1 MEMAKTTIQWLGHA
15 AFRITSPL
23 GKIILIDPWAEG
35 NPSAAMGVDEI
46 DKADLILV
54 THDHFDH
61 LGQAAELCKKT
72 GALTIANVETAQ
84 RMQNE
89 LGVAPEKVIF
99 GGFGMNI
106 GGSAEVEG
114 IIVTMTQ
121 AFHSTA
127 SGVAA
132 GYIIKMENGTTIY
145 HAGDTGIFDTMSVL
159 GKLYPIDVAMLPIG
173 SVFTM
178 DPVQAA
184 YSLTLL
190 RPKNVIPMHFGTFPI
205 LEPNAESF
213 LAEAAHRAPDTK
225 VIVLKP
231 GDKAEF

>member
-1 MEMAKTTIQWLGHA
+1 MAKTIIQWLGHSS
-15 AFRITSPL
+15 FRITSPA
-23 GKIILIDPWAEG
+23 GKIILIDPWVEG
-35 NPSAAMGVDEI
+35 NPSAPVGLEEI
-46 DKADLILV
+46 DRADIILV

-61 LGQAAELCKKT
+61 IGQAAELCKKT
-72 GALTIANVETAQ
+72 GALSIANVETAK

-106 GGSAEVEG
+106 GGSAVVEG
-114 IIVTMTQ
+114 ITVTMTQ

-127 SGVAA
+127 SGAPA
-132 GYIIKMENGTTIY
+132 GYIVRMENGTTLY

-184 YSLTLL
+184 YALTLL
-190 RPKNVIPMHFGTFPI
+190 QPKCVIPMHFGTFPI
-205 LEPNAESF
+205 LEQDADAFRE
-213 LAEAAHRAPDTK
+213 EAARRAPDTR

-231 GDKAEF
+231 GEKAEF

>member
-1 MEMAKTTIQWLGHA
+1 MEMAKTIIQWLGHA
-15 AFRITSPL
+15 GFRITSPA
-23 GKIILIDPWAEG
+23 GRIILIDPWVEG
-35 NPSAAMGVDEI
+35 NPSAAMGVEEI

-61 LGQAAELCKKT
+61 LGQSADLCKKT

-89 LGVAPEKVIF
+89 LGVAPEKIIF

-106 GGSAEVEG
+106 GGSAKVEG
-114 IIVTMTQ
+114 ITVTMTQ

-127 SGVAA
+127 SGAPA
-132 GYIIKMENGTTIY
+132 GYIVRMENGTTIY

-184 YSLTLL
+184 YALTLL

-205 LEPNAESF
+205 LEPNADSF
-213 LAEAAHRAPDTK
+213 LAEAARRAQDTK

-231 GDKAEF
+231 GEVAEF